1 MHFFTCNSN
10 NKITEPNNISQNN
23 SDENNKTILSSI
35 EKYEI
40 TMDIK
45 LQELEDA
52 PMLSFEGQ
60 TIKAKVVSV
69 YDGDTIKVIFP
80 LKDSFY
86 KWNCRLTGIDTP
98 ELRTQNPNEKKFG
111 YEVRDILREKILNK
125 IVNIRCGDFDKY
137 GRLLTDVFFL
147 DSNNSVNDWLIE
159 NKYAFSYDG
168 GTKQCWEEYLIK
180 QINCTQ
186 ESSDSENNETNI
198 NDPVNVE
205 IMERDEAYFNDPVN
219 VEIME
224 RDEPTIDTDTDNNY
238 LNMVRDEPT
247 IYNGDNLDTILDETS
262 IY

>member
-1 MHFFTCNSN
+1 MHFFTCNKN
-10 NKITEPNNISQNN
+10 NKLTEINDTENFSIENK
-23 SDENNKTILSSI
+23 NNKTIISKI
-35 EKYEI
+35 KKEEI
-40 TMDIK
+40 NMDIK

-80 LKDSFY
+80 LKDTFY

-98 ELRTQNPNEKKFG
+98 ELRTKNTNEKKFG
-111 YEVRDILREKILNK
+111 YEVRDILKEKILNK

-137 GRLLTDVFFL
+137 GRLLTEVFFL

-180 QINCTQ
+180 QINCAQ
-186 ESSDSENNETNI
+186 ESSDSENNEINI
-198 NDPVNVE
+198 NDHVNVE
-205 IMERDEAYFNDPVN
+205 IMERDEANIDTHN
-219 VEIME
+219 NSLIME
-224 RDEPTIDTDTDNNY
+224 RDEPTIYND
-238 LNMVRDEPT
+238 
-247 IYNGDNLDTILDETS
+247 NGDNLDTIHDETS
-262 IY
+262 IDKTNNENVVYI